1 MKPFPDQM
9 AKLPINLLE
18 NLGQAIT
25 SLDLDQIQAAI
36 DDVNSINPLL
46 ASRIKKLANE
56 FDYDQLSKLIAETR
70 SENTEKG
77 DQ

>member
-1 MKPFPDQM
+1 M